1 MTSEQFPTP
10 EMDAETLRRLN
21 YAAAIACGV
30 AAALAVHI
38 ALTVF
43 GLGLDAV
50 LRTAVVGSKQQF
62 VSAVAWWAVAAA
74 GFVGG
79 WGTGAYLIAAAR
91 ERAFVFKLARGF
103 LIGLVFVVATAGGI
117 MSKMGNVGGTVDVVA
132 GVAALGLGIICAFCG
147 ARLAYLNAE
156 QV

>member
-1 MTSEQFPTP
+1 
-10 EMDAETLRRLN
+10 MDTDTLRRLH

-30 AAALAVHI
+30 FAALVMHI
-38 ALTVF
+38 LLTVF

-50 LRTAVVGSKQQF
+50 LRDNAFGSKQQF
-62 VSAVAWWAVAAA
+62 VSAIAWWAIGGS

-79 WGTGAYLIAAAR
+79 WAAGAYLIAAAR
-91 ERAFVFKLARGF
+91 EREFVYRLAQRF
-103 LIGLVFVVATAGGI
+103 LIAVVFVAATAGGI
-117 MSKMGNVGGTVDVVA
+117 MSKTGNLGGAVDVIA
-132 GVAALGLGIICAFCG
+132 GLSALALGLICAFCG